1 MGDNPT
7 PLAVILNTHTL
18 RLFVIPIYRELLIHL
33 PDDRK
38 ELEHQM
44 KPPHEGNEDILFI
57 VLFILL
63 VIVLLYL

>member
-1 MGDNPT
+1 MGDNLT
-7 PLAVILNTHTL
+7 LLAAVLNTHTL
-18 RLFVIPIYRELLIHL
+18 RLFVIPIYPGFLIHL